1 MEFKDAVKIVHPDK
15 FDAWWKGIDKDKDYQ
30 EETDKLLDE
39 PQAKDDYYMSL
50 IDQEKGMIEE
60 EIYLNTLIAE
70 AQLQMTI
77 GYIAF
82 GMCVMLGIILW
93 IYRRQI

>member
-1 MEFKDAVKIVHPDK
+1 MAKSGSPEDRHSADRYYYRRYRPHYYEYPFG
-15 FDAWWKGIDKDKDYQ
+15 KG
-30 EETDKLLDE
+30 ES
-39 PQAKDDYYMSL
+39 PR
-50 IDQEKGMIEE
+50 IEE

-82 GMCVMLGIILW
+82 GMCVMLGITLW
-93 IYRRQI
+93 IYRR

>member
-1 MEFKDAVKIVHPDK
+1 MQYFKSIMPPKLGNVVDCKNIPINTEAVAYENRVK
-15 FDAWWKGIDKDKDYQ
+15 
-30 EETDKLLDE
+30 KLFIKLFGG
-39 PQAKDDYYMSL
+39 
-50 IDQEKGMIEE
+50 GMIEE

-82 GMCVMLGIILW
+82 GMCVMLGITLW
-93 IYRRQI
+93 IYRR